1 MRPPEDL
8 SDFLDRV
15 ESAGE
20 LQRIKAEVDPELEI
34 NEIVHRVLRNGVRE
48 RGASYG
54 GPALLFENVKGSPY
68 PLAIN
73 IFSSQHRLE
82 IAFGRSP
89 AEIGQEIV
97 GLLKDIQPPSLAAI
111 FKHRGTL
118 WRASKMRVR
127 RVSSA
132 DSQERVEDPNLDR
145 LPILKCWPEDGGRF
159 ITFPLIITTGHGGKE
174 RNLGLYRMHV
184 YSRDETGM
192 HWQIGKGGGF
202 HYHEAEKAGEPLEV
216 AVALGADPILLFSA
230 MAPLPEGLDE
240 VVFSGFLRGRPAPM
254 TRAASLSID
263 VPANAE
269 FILEGTVAPGERR
282 LEGPFGDHY
291 GHYSLAA
298 DYPVFRIKRISRKKN
313 PIYLAAVVGK
323 PPQEDMWLGNAAQE
337 IFSPILTVIKPE
349 IRDLWSFYEGGF
361 HTLLA
366 VSMESRFKKEG
377 VKTALGLLGEGQL
390 SLTKWIVMVDHETSP
405 RDFRTV
411 LRAIRDKFDPGRD
424 FLLLPGTSMDTLD
437 FTSFK
442 MNLGSKMVIDAT
454 GDSGPPPDQAAVP
467 TAERLD
473 LDAAS
478 PAVRK
483 HRVLEDCMLVV
494 QIRGDENG
502 RGRAVIEDLIQRPHV
517 EAFKMV
523 VAVSEDVDIND
534 DVSLLWGFLTRF
546 EPARDVFFKRTTLQG
561 ICPNYRGPMGID
573 ATFKEGYPDPLKMPP
588 EIVER
593 VDRRWDEYFS

>member
-1 MRPPEDL
+1 
-8 SDFLDRV
+8 V

-20 LQRIKAEVDPELEI
+20 LRRVKAEVNPELEI
-34 NEIVHRVLRNGVRE
+34 TEIVHRVLREGVNE
-48 RGASYG
+48 RGPSYG
-54 GPALLFENVKGSPY
+54 GPALLFENVRGSSY

-73 IFSSQHRLE
+73 IFSSQRRLE
-82 IAFGRSP
+82 IAFGRPP
-89 AEIGQEIV
+89 AEIGAEIL
-97 GLLKDIQPPSLAAI
+97 GLLQDINPPSLAGLFA
-111 FKHRGTL
+111 HRSTL

-127 RVSSA
+127 RVAHGS
-132 DSQERVEDPNLDR
+132 SQEVVEKPNLDR
-145 LPILKCWPEDGGRF
+145 LPILKCWPDDGGRF
-159 ITFPLIITTGHGGKE
+159 ITFPLIITTGRSGKE

-184 YSRDETGM
+184 YSSDETGM

-202 HYHEAEKAGEPLEV
+202 HYHEAEKSGEPLEV

-240 VVFSGFLRGRPAPM
+240 IAFSGFLRGSPAPM
-254 TRAASLSID
+254 TRASSLSMD

-269 FILEGTVAPGERR
+269 FVLEGTVAPGERR

-291 GHYSLAA
+291 GHYSQAA
-298 DYPVFRIKRISRKKN
+298 DYPVFRIKRVSRKKK

-337 IFSPILTVIKPE
+337 IFSPILRVIKPE

-405 RDFRTV
+405 RDFRAV
-411 LRAIRDKFDPGRD
+411 LRAIREKFDAARD

-454 GDSGPPPDQAAVP
+454 GDSGPPPPMSRRP
-467 TAERLD
+467 TGDRLD
-473 LDAAS
+473 LETAS
-478 PAVRK
+478 PAVRR
-483 HRVLEDCMLVV
+483 HRILEDCMLVI
-494 QIRGDENG
+494 QIRRDENA
-502 RGRAVIEDLIQRPHV
+502 RGRPILEDLVQRPNV

-523 VAVSEDVDIND
+523 VAVSEDVDLDD
-534 DVSLLWGFLTRF
+534 DVNLLWGFLTRF
-546 EPARDVFFKRTTLQG
+546 EPARDVLFKQTTLQG
-561 ICPNYRGPMGID
+561 VRPNYRGPMGID
-573 ATFKEGYPDPLKMPP
+573 ATFKEGYPQPLEMPT

-593 VDRRWDEYFS
+593 VDRRWGEYFP